1 MVIRTTI
8 NTNDNPVNQNK
19 QRREIIKKMIST
31 GEYKENIRK
40 MYNSS
45 EFGRVL
51 SCEVMHEVIPPY
63 MSDLIL
69 MNVTEEEFVLW
80 FEKHGH
86 KSIVHLLNKFKL
98 K

>member
-1 MVIRTTI
+1 MVIRTTM

-19 QRREIIKKMIST
+19 QRREIIKKMVST
-31 GEYKENIRK
+31 GKYKENIRK

-51 SCEVMHEVIPPY
+51 QQEVMYENIPPY
-63 MSDLIL
+63 IFDLIQK
-69 MNVTEEEFVLW
+69 NITEEQFTEW
-80 FEKHGH
+80 FEKNGH
-86 KSIVHLLNKFKL
+86 KSICHLLNKFRL

>member
-1 MVIRTTI
+1 MVIQTTI

-31 GEYKENIRK
+31 GKYKEKIHK

-51 SCEVMHEVIPPY
+51 SSEVMHEVIPPY
-63 MSDLIL
+63 ISDLIL
-69 MNVTEEEFVLW
+69 MNITEEEFVLW

-86 KSIVHLLNKFKL
+86 KSIVHLLNKFRL